1 MRRSVLIAIVV
12 LIAASVAPCSAIAWE
27 HVGSMKLLAPGIGWA
42 VTGHSL
48 LWTADGGKDWKDI
61 TPQITGDE
69 TLDGI
74 FFLDRSKGW
83 ITINH
88 DGAASE
94 EEQFEVA
101 STSDA
106 GSTWTRAK
114 FTLRPKDYGI
124 SAAFPLRGFAGRIAF
139 ADPLHG
145 WLNVEFVDTPN
156 HWWSF
161 LLVTSDGGQ
170 TWKRAP
176 HAPDLSDCVILL
188 VSPSEGWLFGMDD
201 DTGSR
206 LYVTRDSARHWREVA
221 PEPPALPDRQV
232 MGLPTFDNA
241 KHGFLQVNGVSGIDR
256 KMSLTMVLLETVDG
270 GRTWKPDRTVANLD
284 EIARE
289 QYGSSTVVGSD
300 WIFAAAGDHRPVLTK
315 LGAGTRI
322 DASSNAAAADSP
334 RYKDISQISFA
345 TRAHAWAIVG
355 DGDLLSTTDGG
366 ATWTNITP
374 GPKRHAVQGNG
385 SGN

>member
-12 LIAASVAPCSAIAWE
+12 LTAAGVAPNSAVAWT
-27 HVGSMKLLAPGIGWA
+27 HVASMKLLAPGVGWA
-42 VTGHSL
+42 QTGRGL
-48 LWTADGGKDWKDI
+48 LWTKDGGKDWKDI

-69 TLDGI
+69 TLGSI

-88 DGAASE
+88 ERAASE
-94 EEQFEVA
+94 EAEFEVV
-101 STSDA
+101 STSDT

-114 FTLRPKDYGI
+114 FTLRQKDYGI
-124 SAAFPLRGFAGRIAF
+124 SADFSLRGSAGRIAF

-145 WLNVEFVDTPN
+145 WLNVEFVESPN
-156 HWWSF
+156 TWWSF
-161 LLVTSDGGQ
+161 LLVTSDGGR

-176 HAPDLSDCVILL
+176 HAPNLSDFVILL
-188 VSPSEGWLFGMDD
+188 VSPTEGWLFGMEDD
-201 DTGSR
+201 ASSR
-206 LYVTRDSARHWREVA
+206 LYVTRDSAHHWREVA

-256 KMSLTMVLLETVDG
+256 KMSLTMVLLETIDG
-270 GRTWKPDRTVANLD
+270 GRTWKPDRTV
-284 EIARE
+284 
-289 QYGSSTVVGSD
+289 
-300 WIFAAAGDHRPVLTK
+300 
-315 LGAGTRI
+315 GARI
-322 DASSNAAAADSP
+322 DASSNAAAADTL

-345 TRAHAWAIVG
+345 TRAQAWAIVG

-366 ATWTNITP
+366 ATWTDITP
-374 GPKRHAVQGNG
+374 GPKR
-385 SGN
+385 